1 MPRLAHQCDTNTV
14 TSALQDENPHMN
26 VSETFLYTAEIVAP
40 VFLIVFLGIYL
51 TQKKLI
57 DQHFVSVSS
66 KLVFTVT
73 LPTLLFINVVQT
85 DFDTVFNAGQI
96 GVSILATVLSFIVVW
111 YLSPTF
117 VTRGDRGVF
126 TQGACRG
133 NLGIVG
139 LALCINMYGSEGL
152 AAASLVLAII
162 IPLYNVLSVIVL
174 NLSLHEHGQLPW
186 KKIFSEIAKN
196 PLIIA
201 VCLAL
206 PFSLMKVQIPTILIN
221 TGDYLANMTLPLA
234 LLGIGGVL
242 SLKELKTTSTPS
254 IAAALLKTLILPAL
268 CTLGAYLWGL
278 RGVHL
283 GVLYLLFSSP
293 TATVSF
299 IMVRAMNGNAPLAAN
314 MILLSTLGSLISLS
328 AGIYI
333 LRLYQ
338 LI

>member
-1 MPRLAHQCDTNTV
+1 
-14 TSALQDENPHMN
+14 MN

-51 TQKKLI
+51 AQKKLI

-73 LPTLLFINVVQT
+73 LPALLFINVVQT
-85 DFDTVFNAGQI
+85 DFDLVFNAGQI
-96 GVSILATVLSFIVVW
+96 GVSIFATVFSFILVW
-111 YLSPTF
+111 YLSSTF
-117 VTRGDRGVF
+117 VANSDRGVF

-152 AAASLVLAII
+152 ASASLILAII

-186 KKIFSEIAKN
+186 KKILGVIAKN

-201 VCLAL
+201 VFLAL
-206 PFSLMKVQIPTILIN
+206 PLSLMKIQLPAILIN
-221 TGDYLANMTLPLA
+221 TGDYLASMTLPLA

-242 SLKELKTTSTPS
+242 SLKELKKTSAPS
-254 IAAALLKTLILPAL
+254 IVAALLKTLILPAL
-268 CTLGAYLWGL
+268 CTFGAYLWGL
-278 RGVHL
+278 RGIHL

-293 TATVSF
+293 TSTVSF
-299 IMVRAMNGNAPLAAN
+299 IMVRAMDGNSPLAAN
-314 MILLSTLGSLISLS
+314 MILLSTFGSLISLGM
-328 AGIYI
+328 GIYI

>member
-1 MPRLAHQCDTNTV
+1 MLTSVRHQLAP
-14 TSALQDENPHMN
+14 EEEKPHMN

-40 VFLIVFLGIYL
+40 VFLIVFIGIYL

-57 DQHFVSVSS
+57 DQHFITVSS

-85 DFDTVFNAGQI
+85 DFDLVFNAGQI
-96 GVSILATVLSFIVVW
+96 GVSIAATLLSFILVW
-111 YLSPTF
+111 YLSAAV
-117 VTRGDRGVF
+117 VTRADRGVF

-133 NLGIVG
+133 NLGIIG

-152 AAASLVLAII
+152 ASASLVLAII

-174 NLSLHEHGQLPW
+174 NLSHHQHGQLPW
-186 KKIFSEIAKN
+186 KKIVGEIAKN

-206 PFSLMKVQIPTILIN
+206 PFSLMQVQIPTLFIN
-221 TGDYLANMTLPLA
+221 TGDYLASMTLPLA
-234 LLGIGGVL
+234 LLGIGGTL
-242 SLKELKTTSTPS
+242 SLKELKTTSTAS
-254 IAAALLKTLILPAL
+254 IASTLLKTLILPAL

-278 RGVHL
+278 RGIHL

-299 IMVRAMNGNAPLAAN
+299 IMVRSMGGNSSLAAN
-314 MILLSTLGSLISLS
+314 MILLSTFGSLLSLS
-328 AGIYI
+328 GGIY
-333 LRLYQ
+333 LLHLYH